1 MRDRGLVLYNTVRYH
16 LFHGSFCVCGAGD
29 CFCVCEPE
37 LRTALTTRMVPMRLG
52 LVLLSFTVVSVFAE
66 QEVLSA
72 VNTDSSKMASK
83 RSKLRSTQCE
93 ENVDVDSLWVTAFGG
108 APGGG
113 ILRDPLVNS
122 GHVSLSRKRFDDSTA
137 LTAPMYGFSGDGGLT
152 FKAWHLLKYKSDN
165 LGFLKQGGRMDGIVK
180 NDRSTFNDAK
190 NDADGFV
197 ICSYKM
203 ECPDKKCWNQVCR
216 DFTAGIGK
224 FEKDYAFPPFAKD
237 SEEERTFNNKHRG
250 QHDTAEKFLGSY
262 LYLGECQGRWLDTV
276 GTDGRGKCMNCAVY
290 PSSIGMDSLSFCN
303 SDACKGNLKSW
314 LPRFKAHGAVCECW
328 KNGVKQGQM
337 SDCPKQQTERFE

>member
-1 MRDRGLVLYNTVRYH
+1 VAPALLYSTVVMQSEPVPLVVKSASVTLVNFKLGQALNAKCAIGFAGGLYCTVRYH

-52 LVLLSFTVVSVFAE
+52 LVLLCFTVVSVFAE

-137 LTAPMYGFSGDGGLT
+137 LTAPMYGFSGDGE
-152 FKAWHLLKYKSDN
+152 
-165 LGFLKQGGRMDGIVK
+165 
-180 NDRSTFNDAK
+180 AK
-190 NDADGFV
+190 
-197 ICSYKM
+197 
-203 ECPDKKCWNQVCR
+203 
-216 DFTAGIGK
+216 
-224 FEKDYAFPPFAKD
+224 
-237 SEEERTFNNKHRG
+237 
-250 QHDTAEKFLGSY
+250 
-262 LYLGECQGRWLDTV
+262 
-276 GTDGRGKCMNCAVY
+276 
-290 PSSIGMDSLSFCN
+290 
-303 SDACKGNLKSW
+303 
-314 LPRFKAHGAVCECW
+314 
-328 KNGVKQGQM
+328 
-337 SDCPKQQTERFE
+337 